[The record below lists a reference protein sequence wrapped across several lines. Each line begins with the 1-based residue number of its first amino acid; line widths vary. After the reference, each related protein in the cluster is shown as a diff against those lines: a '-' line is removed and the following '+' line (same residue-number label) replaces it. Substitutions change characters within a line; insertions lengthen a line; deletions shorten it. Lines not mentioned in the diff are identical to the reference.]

1 MSISDRLFTARTAAK
16 LTQKNVADLLGIKA
30 QTVSQWESGKINI
43 GVERI
48 AQVSDLYGVSC
59 DWLIKGDELKSATNL
74 LIKNKLIE
82 ILEALD
88 KDDDHHL

>member
-16 LTQKNVADLLGIKA
+16 LTQKKVADLLGVKA
-30 QTVSQWESGKINI
+30 QTVSQWESGKIKI

-48 AQVSDLYGVSC
+48 AQLSDLYGVSC
-59 DWLIKGDELKSATNL
+59 DWLIKGKLKSATNL

-82 ILEALD
+82 ILEVLGED
-88 KDDDHHL
+88 GDHHL